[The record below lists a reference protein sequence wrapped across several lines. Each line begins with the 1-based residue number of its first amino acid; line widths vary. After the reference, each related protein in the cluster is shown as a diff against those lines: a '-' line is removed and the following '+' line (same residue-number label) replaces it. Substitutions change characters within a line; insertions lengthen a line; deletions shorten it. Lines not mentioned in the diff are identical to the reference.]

1 MKKFLFVVAIVSIF
15 LTGCSMNSNVNDGEE
30 NVKLVFPN
38 NNENQNETQEPLV
51 VKLFEEGEYKLPK
64 INIDSEDA
72 RNVNKHF
79 EEVKKQI
86 LSQKDFDSDNSGEW
100 DNWYESAKYKAT
112 ENKDILS
119 IVVKYNKGYIASF
132 TEYDVYNF
140 DLKTKKLLT
149 TTELNEKLNHSDEA
163 FNARLGFAYER
174 NVSKEEKNSI
184 DSTVGF
190 DGIEKTYDESIAEFK
205 KTKIDDWKT
214 YIDYDG
220 TYHIFLKKL
229 ATAGAMGAEY
239 LEDVC
244 LWW

>member
-100 DNWYESAKYKAT
+100 DNWYESAKYKA
-112 ENKDILS
+112 
-119 IVVKYNKGYIASF
+119 A
-132 TEYDVYNF
+132 
-140 DLKTKKLLT
+140 
-149 TTELNEKLNHSDEA
+149 
-163 FNARLGFAYER
+163 
-174 NVSKEEKNSI
+174 
-184 DSTVGF
+184 
-190 DGIEKTYDESIAEFK
+190 
-205 KTKIDDWKT
+205 
-214 YIDYDG
+214 
-220 TYHIFLKKL
+220 
-229 ATAGAMGAEY
+229 
-239 LEDVC
+239 
-244 LWW
+244 